1 MAVSSDT
8 MCTKLSNP
16 SREENVNFCNLS
28 GLSLKEEEEEEAGA
42 NDSVL
47 SDRIPRGR
55 THRDILAAVRV
66 FQEMW
71 KLGVKPNVVT
81 FSAILHACRYP
92 P

>member
-1 MAVSSDT
+1 

-28 GLSLKEEEEEEAGA
+28 GLSLKEEVEEVSG

-47 SDRIPRGR
+47 SDPIPTVR

>member
-28 GLSLKEEEEEEAGA
+28 GLSLKEEEEEEVSG
-42 NDSVL
+42 NDLVL
-47 SDRIPRGR
+47 SDGIPTVR